1 MDGLCC
7 CPADSNTQGDTVKLP
22 EARYPVA
29 DIAAGL
35 GISIPYVYK
44 MLGEMGWEKP
54 QNDTRRYTRK
64 EVNKILA
71 HMEGKAGRS
80 TRGTTLAESG

>member
-1 MDGLCC
+1 M
-7 CPADSNTQGDTVKLP
+7 KLP
-22 EARYPVA
+22 EDRDPGA
-29 DIAAGL
+29 DIAKGL

-71 HMEGKAGRS
+71 HMDTKAGRR
-80 TRGTTLAESG
+80 TRGTTLVESG